1 MEEKRKRRQDEKNS
15 FKAEVDLVDRLKQEM
30 EAERLLQAQKREQ
43 EREYLKKMLTENE
56 LNKRKAE
63 DDKKRDRNSDVQA

>member
-30 EAERLLQAQKREQ
+30 EAERMLQAQKREQ

-63 DDKKRDRNSDVQA
+63 EDKKRDRNSDVQA

>member
-15 FKAEVDLVDRLKQEM
+15 FKAELDLVDRLKQEM

-63 DDKKRDRNSDVQA
+63 EDKKRDRNLDVQA

>member
-56 LNKRKAE
+56 LNKRKADE
-63 DDKKRDRNSDVQA
+63 DKKRDRNSDVQA

>member
-63 DDKKRDRNSDVQA
+63 EDKKRDRNSDVQA

>member
-63 DDKKRDRNSDVQA
+63 EDKKRDRNLDVQA